1 MLQRHWC
8 WENSSTLD
16 ASDLDTGDGDE
27 SSNEDDLEGAMSTK
41 KRKVTRGSATV
52 GKSIK
57 GQDFWSCMD
66 AWWMGRITEW
76 GTNIKNERWRPYGC
90 THPER
95 ILIADIWSSI
105 RFISKTIRLDKARFG
120 QTLQSCLE
128 PLPTGYVPMPHYGE
142 GREQALSEEAH
153 RELNDA
159 IPPPQ
164 ADAMR
169 PSLGL
174 LSSYF

>member
-1 MLQRHWC
+1 
-8 WENSSTLD
+8 
-16 ASDLDTGDGDE
+16 
-27 SSNEDDLEGAMSTK
+27 
-41 KRKVTRGSATV
+41 
-52 GKSIK
+52 
-57 GQDFWSCMD
+57 MD

-76 GTNIKNERWRPYGC
+76 GTNIKNERWRP
-90 THPER
+90 
-95 ILIADIWSSI
+95 
-105 RFISKTIRLDKARFG
+105 FISKTIRLDKARFG